1 MKSKRSLNPIPPN
14 LCPHRPKS
22 FSQSTPKISGFE
34 RWGLSRKLS
43 LNLRELRRAKLAIN
57 SNPNSPLNPPIM
69 GDFELFS
76 TDNGTKLTVFTVKNS
91 LQSWGAR
98 SAKKFILWII
108 IVTLT
113 TIFFPTIVQAQT
125 SRIVE
130 IEGEATIK
138 KKDESQER
146 LAVVGTELELGDLL
160 TTQAETVVRVRCAD
174 GKLKKARS
182 GVPSGL
188 KAICPNT
195 TPSTRARAEDI
206 FLDLLFGRFTF
217 ATQVLEAQPL
227 LKWEAISGVT
237 NYQVQILKDDNI
249 IWQTNVN
256 GTEIRYE
263 GTALEPG
270 IDYQLRVTPANAQD
284 NQSVYEL
291 WLMRLDPATA
301 ETVQAKVAEI
311 EAEEVGE
318 EAKALILVDFYREVG
333 QSDEAEDQPGL
344 LLSAIASLE
353 ILIQQGNSTPAIHR
367 LLGELYL
374 LTGQLQQAEI
384 RYQEAIKL
392 AEQSENLAEQA
403 EAEIGLAHVYAA
415 MGKLAES
422 RQILEAAK
430 EKYIKFGNAD
440 KTNIVEQWIK
450 RVERKMTQ
458 SYALPHI

>member
-1 MKSKRSLNPIPPN
+1 MK
-14 LCPHRPKS
+14 PKC
-22 FSQSTPKISGFE
+22 
-34 RWGLSRKLS
+34 
-43 LNLRELRRAKLAIN
+43 
-57 SNPNSPLNPPIM
+57 PLNPHLLNSEASANSPQNWGARGA
-69 GDFELFS
+69 GDFQ
-76 TDNGTKLTVFTVKNS
+76 S
-91 LQSWGAR
+91 LIKISPQSWGAR
-98 SAKKFILWII
+98 GEKLILWI
-108 IVTLT
+108 TLLT
-113 TIFFPTIVQAQT
+113 LITIFFPTIVQAQT
-125 SRIVE
+125 NRIVE

-146 LAVVGTELELGDLL
+146 SATVGTELELGDLL
-160 TTQAETVVRVRCAD
+160 TTQAGTVVWVRCAD
-174 GKLKKARS
+174 GKLKKADS

-188 KAICPNT
+188 KAICPNA
-195 TPSTRARAEDI
+195 TPSTQARAEDI
-206 FLDLLFGRFTF
+206 FLDLLFGRFAF

-284 NQSVYEL
+284 NQSIYEL
-291 WLMRLDPATA
+291 WLMRLDAATA
-301 ETVQAKVAEI
+301 EKVQATVAEI
-311 EAEEVGE
+311 ETEEVGE

-333 QSDEAEDQPGL
+333 LSDEAEDQPGL

-353 ILIQQGNSTPAIHR
+353 ILIQQGNSTSVVYR

-374 LTGQLQQAEI
+374 LTGQLQQSEI

-392 AEQSENLAEQA
+392 AKQSENLAEQT

-422 RQILEAAK
+422 RQMLETALKQYQVLGNQDRITVVQQWLERVRRK
-430 EKYIKFGNAD
+430 EN
-440 KTNIVEQWIK
+440 
-450 RVERKMTQ
+450 
-458 SYALPHI
+458 